1 MVGKSRVGRKL
12 AAKFPEYAKKYLS
25 RCKTTD
31 GQTLGTSLES
41 GRASEASQALT
52 VDTIGSQLLDTFRK
66 LETQD
71 LTADKKLS
79 KSEVEKRL
87 TRLGKYIDSAKSDL
101 SRIQSIIGTIPPGL
115 TSGTEGGGGGDVV
128 FVPGREERFGPC
140 GEKITVIRRIFELDK
155 KDADQLIASGKAVR
169 AADNLRIAPSNSEA
183 TEAGTSAASSTR
195 GQADVGSFVLD
206 HWKKQMGRY
215 LASTS

>member
-31 GQTLGTSLES
+31 GHTLGTSLES
-41 GRASEASQALT
+41 GRALEASQALT

-101 SRIQSIIGTIPPGL
+101 SRIQSILGTIPPGP
-115 TSGTEGGGGGDVV
+115 TDGTEGDGGDVV
-128 FVPGREERFGPC
+128 FVPGREERFGPR
-140 GEKITVIRRIFELDK
+140 GEKITIVRRIFELDK

-169 AADNLRIAPSNSEA
+169 AADNLRIAPSDSEA
-183 TEAGTSAASSTR
+183 TGAGTSAASSTR